1 MAIKVRLQESKFKEE
16 NRANRWFLR
25 TVSQG
30 EVSTETL
37 AKNIERNTSFTRGDV
52 RGLIFALVDEMQ
64 LQLGQGKTVVL
75 EDIGRFYLSVESHAK
90 ASPKD
95 FNLKE
100 CVKNVKCKFVP
111 SGNQKNKQRRKIDH
125 FGNGVEVEWYDGE

>member
-1 MAIKVRLQESKFKEE
+1 MAIKVRLQESKFKEK

-37 AKNIERNTSFTRGDV
+37 AENIERSTSFTRGDV

-64 LQLGQGKTVVL
+64 LQLQQGKTVVL
-75 EDIGRFYLSVESHAK
+75 DDIGRFYLSVESHAK
-90 ASPKD
+90 RSPAE

-111 SGNQKNKQRRKIDH
+111 SGNQKNKDRRKIDR
-125 FGNGVEVEWYDGE
+125 FGNGVEVEWYDRD